1 MAWRRKTVRRKQRRM
16 EPLNRRIMGGCNIT
30 RPIADPVTE
39 AGFTIKELETFYED
53 GAPRFADADSLG
65 TAVSA

>member
-1 MAWRRKTVRRKQRRM
+1 M